1 MSAITEPAMSGG
13 DAELRSRAIERLER
27 KREFWTHLAAYVLV
41 NGGLVVIWAMTG
53 AAFFWPVFP
62 MIGWGIGLFFHGWET
77 FSRGPREARIRR
89 EMERLEPR

>member
-1 MSAITEPAMSGG
+1 MSAITDPATHGG

-53 AAFFWPVFP
+53 ADFFWPVFP

-77 FSRGPREARIRR
+77 FSRGPRESRIRR